1 MLGWSQEIGATSA
14 YSMAAMRD
22 EIAQALIQRC
32 PVALS
37 LHTARGEFLGASD
50 ECAQLFACDVE
61 ALLRG
66 SLWQLVDARDV
77 DRIRLEWGA
86 ADLSGAD
93 TALRYRLAATGA
105 WIETEL
111 RTHPEAVDGARI
123 ACASRR
129 VRTAEADTTGA
140 AAATVD
146 SMDIVD
152 AVHSERANLELAA
165 RHRDV
170 LVDLLPAL
178 VWYGPV
184 TADLKN
190 RQISYVSEY
199 LLKATGYRP
208 EEWFGTPGFWR
219 DRIHPDDLESIL
231 AATDQMMRGER
242 TQGPPYRMRT
252 SGGRWLWLQSSMHI
266 EHHDGTPIR
275 MYGVTLDVTTYVAAS
290 ERDAQLQRELSDRAT
305 RILELSAP
313 VIPLRDDVLLMP
325 LIGAIDP
332 ERADHALEVLLAAV
346 QHWRARRVILD
357 LTGVHSV
364 DAHSIASIVRAADA
378 VRMLGA
384 RVALTGLQ
392 PEVALVIVE
401 LGLSLT
407 GLKVYRSLRDALGER

>member
-1 MLGWSQEIGATSA
+1 MIECVEEIGATSA

-22 EIAQALIQRC
+22 ETAQAMVHRC

-37 LHTARGEFLGASD
+37 LHTARGEFRGASD
-50 ECAQLFACDVE
+50 ECSQLFACDVE
-61 ALLRG
+61 ALLLG
-66 SLWQLVDARDV
+66 SLWQRIDARDIERV
-77 DRIRLEWGA
+77 RVEWDA
-86 ADLSGAD
+86 AALSGAD
-93 TALRYRLAATGA
+93 AALRYRLAATGA

-111 RTHPEAVDGARI
+111 RTHAEASDGASI

-129 VRTAEADTTGA
+129 IPTAEADPA
-140 AAATVD
+140 AAAED
-146 SMDIVD
+146 
-152 AVHSERANLELAA
+152 SERRNLELAA

-170 LVDLLPAL
+170 LVGLLPGL

-190 RQISYVSEY
+190 RQISYFSEY
-199 LLKATGYRP
+199 LLDLTGYRP
-208 EEWFGTPGFWR
+208 EEWFGTPGFWH
-219 DRIHPDDLESIL
+219 DRIHPDDLEVTL
-231 AATDQMMRGER
+231 AATDEMMRGQR
-242 TQGPPYRMRT
+242 VQGPAYRMRA
-252 SGGRWLWLQSSMHI
+252 SDGRWLWLQSSMHI
-266 EHHDGTPIR
+266 EHHEGAPIR
-275 MYGVTLDVTTYVAAS
+275 MYGITLDVTTYVAAR
-290 ERDAQLQRELSDRAT
+290 ERDAQLQRELSERAA

-332 ERADHALEVLLAAV
+332 ERADHALDVLLTAV
-346 QHWRARRVILD
+346 QRWRARRVILD

-364 DAHSIASIVRAADA
+364 DARSIASIVRAADA

-384 RVALTGLQ
+384 QVALTGLQ
-392 PEVALVIVE
+392 PEVAIVIVE